1 MPMYDFECTACGN
14 EFEDIVA
21 SDAAPPPCPEC
32 GAASERRPSAV
43 FVGKGE
49 KKKMSGAAKKYLSKE
64 YQSKLKAKA
73 EREGKRWGPP
83 K

>member
-21 SDAAPPPCPEC
+21 SDAPPPPCPDC
-32 GAASERRPSAV
+32 GAATERRLSAV
-43 FVGKGE
+43 FVGKGL
-49 KKKMSGAAKKYLSKE
+49 KKVGPKAKKYLSKE
-64 YQSKLKAKA
+64 YQTKLKAKA
-73 EREGKRWGPP
+73 EREGKKWGPP